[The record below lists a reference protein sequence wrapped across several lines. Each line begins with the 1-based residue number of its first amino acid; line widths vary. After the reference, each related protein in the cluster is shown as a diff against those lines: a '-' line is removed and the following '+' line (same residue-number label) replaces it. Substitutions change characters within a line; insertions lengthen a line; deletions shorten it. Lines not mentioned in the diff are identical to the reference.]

1 MPRAVRG
8 PTAGGPRCDNRAVSA
23 SASSTGSTA
32 ASPLI
37 VVAGEALVDLIVRPD
52 GEIVSVA
59 GGSPYNSVRAIARL
73 GVPASWVGGLSSD
86 RFGRMLEDGLA
97 GDGVGRELVQR
108 TDLPTTLA
116 LAELGADGSASY
128 RFYTEAT
135 SAPARAA
142 RAARRRDPGVRPRV
156 PDRIAGPG
164 PGAHGVHARG
174 RSPRRCAADRIV
186 MLDPNARPSIT
197 RDPDAWRARMT
208 RIMARADI
216 VKASTEDLEYL
227 RPGETPEAAAAWV
240 RAQGPAVVLVTDG
253 GRPVRVLAGD
263 ATELVPAPPVTVVD
277 TVGAGD
283 TFGGAFLACLVH
295 EGIGPDGL
303 GDARHDPAGRA
314 LRGPGVRVRVRAGRR
329 EPADAGRARGLAGR
343 LTRLRVRI
351 RGCSAMPMAL

>member
-1 MPRAVRG
+1 MPGAVRE
-8 PTAGGPRCDNRAVSA
+8 PTAGRRRCDNRPVTATATSVV
-23 SASSTGSTA
+23 STA

-73 GVPASWVGGLSSD
+73 GVTASWVGGLSSD

-135 SAPARAA
+135 SAPNVLPGPLAGGIPPSARAFLTGSLGLVLEPMGSTLETIA
-142 RAARRRDPGVRPRV
+142 RAVPR
-156 PDRIAGPG
+156 A
-164 PGAHGVHARG
+164 
-174 RSPRRCAADRIV
+174 RIV

-197 RDPDAWRARMT
+197 RDPVAWRARMA

-216 VKASTEDLEYL
+216 VKASTEDLEFL
-227 RPGETPEAAAAWV
+227 RPGETPDAAATWV
-240 RAQGPAVVLVTDG
+240 KALGPSVVLVTDG
-253 GRPVRVLAGD
+253 SRPVRVFVGD
-263 ATELVPAPPVTVVD
+263 ATELVPAPPVAVVD

-303 GDARHDPAGRA
+303 GDAATVMRAARFAVRASAFVCGRA
-314 LRGPGVRVRVRAGRR
+314 GANPPTLAELGGW
-329 EPADAGRARGLAGR
+329 PA
-343 LTRLRVRI
+343 V
-351 RGCSAMPMAL
+351 

>member
-1 MPRAVRG
+1 MPGPVRG
-8 PTAGGPRCDNRAVSA
+8 PTAGRTHCDNRPVTAA
-23 SASSTGSTA
+23 PTPAGSTA
-32 ASPLI
+32 ALPLI

-73 GVPASWVGGLSSD
+73 GVAASWVGGLSSD

-135 SAPARAA
+135 SAPNVFPGPLAGGIPASARAFLTGSLGLVLEPMA
-142 RAARRRDPGVRPRV
+142 STLESIASAVPR
-156 PDRIAGPG
+156 
-164 PGAHGVHARG
+164 
-174 RSPRRCAADRIV
+174 DRIV
-186 MLDPNARPSIT
+186 MLDPNARPSVT

-227 RPGETPEAAAAWV
+227 RPGESPEAAASWV
-240 RAQGPAVVLVTDG
+240 RAHGPTVVLVTDG

-263 ATELVPAPPVTVVD
+263 AAQLVPAPPVTVVD

-303 GDARHDPAGRA
+303 GDTATVIRAVRFAVQASAFVCGRA
-314 LRGPGVRVRVRAGRR
+314 G
-329 EPADAGRARGLAGR
+329 ADPPTLSELGGWPVA
-343 LTRLRVRI
+343 
-351 RGCSAMPMAL
+351 

>member
-1 MPRAVRG
+1 VRG
-8 PTAGGPRCDNRAVSA
+8 PTARWARCHNRPVTSE
-23 SASSTGSTA
+23 TTA
-32 ASPLI
+32 AAPSSGAPLI

-73 GVPASWVGGLSSD
+73 GLAASWVGGLSSD

-97 GDGVGRELVQR
+97 GDGVGRGLVQR

-128 RFYTEAT
+128 RFYVEAT
-135 SAPARAA
+135 SAPNVLPGPLARGLPSSARAFLTGSLGLVLEPMA
-142 RAARRRDPGVRPRV
+142 STLEA
-156 PDRIAGPG
+156 IAVAVLP
-164 PGAHGVHARG
+164 
-174 RSPRRCAADRIV
+174 DRIV

-263 ATELVPAPPVTVVD
+263 EIELVPAPPVTVVD

-295 EGIGPDGL
+295 EGVGPDGL
-303 GDARHDPAGRA
+303 GNAATILRAVRFAVQASAFVCGRA
-314 LRGPGVRVRVRAGRR
+314 GANPPNLAELGGW
-329 EPADAGRARGLAGR
+329 PAA
-343 LTRLRVRI
+343 
-351 RGCSAMPMAL
+351 